1 MAEKDCEK
9 VLDLLNEYIDG
20 ELGANDAEFVRSH
33 TETCSECHRALEEL
47 KKTKDLFDEGLE
59 EAPTEI
65 CDRVMGQVKSEKT
78 NSRKKIAFIRKFSII
93 AVAAVICLSVLASPM
108 LIFLATGGAKAED
121 GIFDL
126 LEDSLAPNLSGKDD
140 VRNDYPQ
147 SADQDNSPTGDSTE
161 SEADGSASLIDSGA
175 YTAIMLD
182 GSECLLKLDTN
193 NLVAMFD
200 GVEYKLEING
210 FTYTL
215 TNKDKVLD
223 FTLVTEK
230 TAYFKQID

>member
-9 VLDLLNEYIDG
+9 ALDLLNEYIDG
-20 ELGANDAEFVRSH
+20 ELGANDTEFVRSH

-108 LIFLATGGAKAED
+108 LIMLATGGAKAED
-121 GIFDL
+121 GDFV
-126 LEDSLAPNLSGKDD
+126 LEDALTPNFSGKDD
-140 VRNDYPQ
+140 VKNDFPEV
-147 SADQDNSPTGDSTE
+147 ADQDNSPTGDSTE

-175 YTAIMLD
+175 YTAVMLD
-182 GSECLLKLDTN
+182 GSERLLKLDTN
-193 NLVAMFD
+193 NFVALLD
-200 GVEYKLEING
+200 SEEYKLEING
-210 FTYTL
+210 LIYTL
-215 TNKDKVLD
+215 INQERAIN
-223 FTLVTEK
+223 FTLVTGK